1 MSLRDTLRGTGVAL
15 VTPFN
20 QKHEVDFDALGRV
33 IEFVL
38 HGGVEYLV
46 VLGTTGETPTLERSE
61 KIDIINYAYE
71 KTENKV
77 PVVVGIGGN
86 NTKEILDD
94 VETYPLQKAVAI
106 LSTSPYYSRPS
117 QQGIFEHYKLISEAA
132 PKPLI
137 LYNIPARTGSN
148 ITAETTIRIA
158 NECDNIP
165 GIKEASGNVGQCLHI
180 LQNRP
185 HEFLVTS
192 GDDLL
197 ALPLI
202 AAGMDGVISVAA
214 NCFPKE
220 FSEMVRQSLQN
231 DFNPA
236 KGLLYKL
243 LEGFDLLFE
252 ENNPAGVKAFLAEM
266 GLIENYLRLPLVP
279 LSDKVHQ
286 KLKQYLKTF
295 NQFTAA

>member
-1 MSLRDTLRGTGVAL
+1 M
-15 VTPFN
+15 
-20 QKHEVDFDALGRV
+20 
-33 IEFVL
+33 

-46 VLGTTGETPTLERSE
+46 ILGTTAEAPTLEKVE
-61 KIDIINYAYE
+61 KIDIINYTIE
-71 KTENKV
+71 KAANIV

-86 NTKEILDD
+86 NTREILNE
-94 VETYPLQKAVAI
+94 VETYPLQKAAAI
-106 LSTSPYYSRPS
+106 LSTSPYYNRPS
-117 QQGIFEHYKLISEAA
+117 QQGIFEHYKLISETA

-158 NECDNIP
+158 NECDNIL
-165 GIKEASGNVGQCLHI
+165 GIKEASGIVGQCLQI
-180 LQNRP
+180 LKNRP
-185 HEFLVTS
+185 KEFLVTS
-192 GDDLL
+192 GDDQL

-231 DFNPA
+231 DLKTA

-266 GLIENYLRLPLVP
+266 GLIENFLRLPLVP
-279 LSDKVHQ
+279 LSDKVHK
-286 KLKQYLKTF
+286 KLREYLKTF
-295 NQFTAA
+295 NEFTTA

>member
-20 QKHEVDFDALGRV
+20 HRQEVDFDALGKV

-46 VLGTTGETPTLERSE
+46 VLGTTGEAPTLERSE
-61 KIDIINYAYE
+61 KIEIINFTYE
-71 KTENKV
+71 KAGNAV

-86 NTKEILDD
+86 NTTEILND
-94 VETYPLQKAVAI
+94 VETYPLQQAAAI
-106 LSTSPYYSRPS
+106 LSASPYYNKPS

-132 PKPLI
+132 PKPVI

-148 ITAETTIRIA
+148 ITAETTLRMA
-158 NECDNIP
+158 NECDNIL
-165 GIKEASGNVGQCLHI
+165 GIKEASANVGQCLDI
-180 LQNRP
+180 LKNRP
-185 HEFLVTS
+185 AEFLVTS

-220 FSEMVRQSLQN
+220 FCEMVRLCLQN
-231 DFNPA
+231 NFQPA
-236 KGLLYKL
+236 KGLMYKL

-252 ENNPAGVKAFLAEM
+252 ENNPAGVKAFLTEL
-266 GLIENYLRLPLVP
+266 GLIENVLRLPLVP
-279 LSDKVHQ
+279 LSEKVHH
-286 KLKQYLKTF
+286 KLKNYLETF